1 MEWKLY
7 FALSF
12 VMFMEYAIWGAWMP
26 VLAARLVGPLKMS
39 GKQTGWIYATLP
51 LACIVSPLIAGL
63 LADKYLN
70 TEWILGGAHLIGA
83 ILMFLAARKT
93 TFKSLFT
100 VMILYYLFYAGTLP
114 LVNAVLFAN
123 VSDVAT
129 QGKIFLWAPVA
140 WALIGYLLTGWR
152 WIFKTGE
159 KGADCLYLA
168 AILSVIMGI
177 GCFLLLPVMK
187 PSGTS
192 EIPIIKAMTL
202 LSNHSFLLFII
213 VSMVFFGLMQFY
225 FLGTAPFMQDMGIPA
240 KNVPASMA
248 IAQAVQALATFF
260 LMALFIDKLGM
271 KWTLIIGA
279 TFWLLLYIVYIKEK
293 PRWLIVV
300 CQSFHG
306 MAYVLFVI
314 VGQIFANTQASK
326 DIKSST
332 QAMLFA
338 ATTGI
343 GLFLGTQFAGFIMD
357 MFRKEGKFQWRPIFM
372 VPAVIALIS
381 ILVFVVF
388 FMVPSAATA
397 S

>member
-12 VMFMEYAIWGAWMP
+12 VMFLEYGIWGAWMP
-26 VLAARLVGPLKMS
+26 VLAARLLGPLKMT

-70 TEWILGGAHLIGA
+70 TEWIIGGSHLIGA
-83 ILMFLAARKT
+83 ALLFLAARSTK
-93 TFKSLFT
+93 FKNLFI
-100 VMILYYLFYAGTLP
+100 VMLAYCFFFAGTLP

-123 VSDVAT
+123 VSEVAD
-129 QGKIFLWAPVA
+129 QSKVFLWAPVA
-140 WALIGYLLTGWR
+140 WALIGYFLTGWR

-159 KGADCLYLA
+159 KGSDCLYLA
-168 AILSVIMGI
+168 AALSIIMGI
-177 GCFLLLPVMK
+177 GCFALLPAMQ

-192 EIPIIKAMTL
+192 EIPILKAMGL
-202 LSNHSFLLFII
+202 LKGTNFLIFII
-213 VSMVFFGLMQFY
+213 VSMIFFGLMQFY

-248 IAQAVQALATFF
+248 IAQAVQAIGTFF
-260 LMALFIDKLGM
+260 LMALFLDKFGP
-271 KWTLIIGA
+271 KWTLTIGA
-279 TFWLLLYIVYIKEK
+279 TFWLLLYLVYIKEK

-306 MAYVLFVI
+306 LAYVLFVI
-314 VGQIFANTQASK
+314 VGQVFANSQATE
-326 DIKSST
+326 DIQSST

-338 ATTGI
+338 ATTGV
-343 GLFLGTQFAGFIMD
+343 GLFIGTQFAGFIMD
-357 MFRKEGKFQWRPIFM
+357 KNRKEGKFQWRKIFFI
-372 VPAVIALIS
+372 PAVIALGCI
-381 ILVFVVF
+381 VVF
-388 FMVPSAATA
+388 ILFLRA
-397 S
+397 